1 VRELVSIWVDPSAR
15 RQGIAVQL
23 IEPGTLYDDRLNQM
37 DLRGTRT
44 FGRGKTRVKLM
55 VDLYNSLKA
64 NPVLTRSIP
73 LTTNDTYAPPPSI
86 SWGRPVGVLEPRLFK
101 VGAQFDF

>member
-1 VRELVSIWVDPSAR
+1 MACRSMCSRRSPSTSTFGDCGRDAYFN
-15 RQGIAVQL
+15 VPVTSL
-23 IEPGTLYDDRLNQM
+23 ESVK
-37 DLRGTRT
+37 T
-44 FGRGKTRVKLM
+44 FGRGKRVRLM
-55 VDLYNSLKA
+55 VDLYNALNG

-86 SWGRPVGVLEPRLFK
+86 SWGRPVGVPDPRLFK